1 MTKEDLLRRL
11 EELGF
16 DRKEYW
22 VVSGGAM
29 VLYGLR
35 EKTHDLDLG
44 CTATLADR
52 LENRGYPVTRLP
64 DGTRKIVLAEDVEL
78 FENWIYDTVTE
89 VEGVPVI
96 SLEGLIAMKKTL
108 GREKDQRDLMLI
120 ENFLMNK

>member
-1 MTKEDLLRRL
+1 M
-11 EELGF
+11 
-16 DRKEYW
+16 
-22 VVSGGAM
+22 
-29 VLYGLR
+29 
-35 EKTHDLDLG
+35 
-44 CTATLADR
+44 
-52 LENRGYPVTRLP
+52 
-64 DGTRKIVLAEDVEL
+64 LAEDVEL

>member
-44 CTATLADR
+44 CTAALADR
-52 LENRGYPVTRLP
+52 LEIR
-64 DGTRKIVLAEDVEL
+64 A
-78 FENWIYDTVTE
+78 
-89 VEGVPVI
+89 
-96 SLEGLIAMKKTL
+96 
-108 GREKDQRDLMLI
+108 
-120 ENFLMNK
+120 

>member
-35 EKTHDLDLG
+35 KKPMIWIWAAPRRWLTG
-44 CTATLADR
+44 W
-52 LENRGYPVTRLP
+52 
-64 DGTRKIVLAEDVEL
+64 KIGD
-78 FENWIYDTVTE
+78 I
-89 VEGVPVI
+89 P
-96 SLEGLIAMKKTL
+96 
-108 GREKDQRDLMLI
+108 
-120 ENFLMNK
+120 

>member
-52 LENRGYPVTRLP
+52 LENQGYPITRLP
-64 DGTRKIVLAEDVEL
+64 DGTRKITFAEDVEL

>member
-1 MTKEDLLRRL
+1 MNKADLLRRL

-16 DRKEYW
+16 DRGEYW

-44 CTATLADR
+44 CTTALADR
-52 LENRGYPVTRLP
+52 LEGRGYPVTRFP
-64 DGTRKIVLAEDVEL
+64 DGTRKITFAEDVEL

-89 VEGVPVI
+89 VAGIPVI
-96 SLEGLIAMKKTL
+96 SLDGLLAMKRSL
-108 GREKDQRDLMLI
+108 DREKDRRDIKQI
-120 ENFLMNK
+120 EDFLMKT

>member
-35 EKTHDLDLG
+35 EKNHDLDLG

-52 LENRGYPVTRLP
+52 LENRGYPITRFP
-64 DGTRKIVLAEDVEL
+64 DGTRKITFAEDVEL

-120 ENFLMNK
+120 ENFLMKK